1 MVKTTVTAKL
11 SYLRM
16 SPRKVRLVANLLCGL
31 SAGKAVIQLENMS
44 KISAGPILKLLR
56 SAIANAKHNYEMKE
70 DGLLVKKVIV
80 NDGPILRRWMPRA
93 MGRATP
99 IRKRSA
105 HIEITLEGDAP
116 EKKSQK
122 IAKKDQD
129 TEKKVEKKGDNK

>member
-1 MVKTTVTAKL
+1 MAKTTVTAKL

-16 SPRKVRLVANLLCGL
+16 SPRKVRLVANLLSGML
-31 SAGKAVIQLENMS
+31 AEKAIIQLENMA
-44 KISAGPILKLLR
+44 KISAGPMLKLLR

-70 DGLLVKKVIV
+70 EGLMLKKIIV

-99 IRKRSA
+99 IRKRSS

-116 EKKSQK
+116 EKK
-122 IAKKDQD
+122 
-129 TEKKVEKKGDNK
+129 EKKNSAIEN

>member
-1 MVKTTVTAKL
+1 MAKTTVTAKL

-16 SPRKVRLVANLLCGL
+16 SPRKVRLVANLLSGMP
-31 SAGKAVIQLENMS
+31 AEKAIIQLENMT
-44 KISAGPILKLLR
+44 KISAGPMLKLLR

-70 DGLLVKKVIV
+70 EGLMITKIIV

-99 IRKRSA
+99 IRKRSS

-116 EKKSQK
+116 EKK
-122 IAKKDQD
+122 AKKE
-129 TEKKVEKKGDNK
+129 EKKDKKDSVIEN

>member
-1 MVKTTVTAKL
+1 MAKTKVTAKL

-16 SPRKVRLVANLLCGL
+16 SPRKVRLVANLLSGMP
-31 SAGKAVIQLENMS
+31 AEKAIIQLENMT
-44 KISAGPILKLLR
+44 KISAGPMLKLLR

-70 DGLLVKKVIV
+70 EGLMLKKIIV

-99 IRKRSA
+99 IRKRSS

-116 EKKSQK
+116 EKK
-122 IAKKDQD
+122 
-129 TEKKVEKKGDNK
+129 EKKNSAIEN

>member
-1 MVKTTVTAKL
+1 MAKTTVTAKL

-16 SPRKVRLVANLLCGL
+16 SPRKVRLVANLLSGMP
-31 SAGKAVIQLENMS
+31 AEKAIIQLENMT
-44 KISAGPILKLLR
+44 KISAGPMLKLLR

-70 DGLLVKKVIV
+70 EGLTLKKIIV

-99 IRKRSA
+99 IRKRSS

-116 EKKSQK
+116 EKK
-122 IAKKDQD
+122 
-129 TEKKVEKKGDNK
+129 EKKNSAIEN

>member
-1 MVKTTVTAKL
+1 MAKTTVTAKL

-16 SPRKVRLVANLLCGL
+16 SPRKVRLVANLLSGMP
-31 SAGKAVIQLENMS
+31 AEKAIIQLENMT
-44 KISAGPILKLLR
+44 KISAGPMVKLLR

-70 DGLLVKKVIV
+70 EGLTLKKIIV

-99 IRKRSA
+99 IRKRSS

-116 EKKSQK
+116 EKK
-122 IAKKDQD
+122 
-129 TEKKVEKKGDNK
+129 EKKNSAIEN

>member
-1 MVKTTVTAKL
+1 MAKTTVTAKL

-16 SPRKVRLVANLLCGL
+16 SPRKVRLVANLLSGMP
-31 SAGKAVIQLENMS
+31 AEKAIIQLENMT
-44 KISAGPILKLLR
+44 KISAGPMLKLLR

-70 DGLLVKKVIV
+70 EGLMLKKIIV

-99 IRKRSA
+99 IRKRSS

-116 EKKSQK
+116 EKK
-122 IAKKDQD
+122 
-129 TEKKVEKKGDNK
+129 EKKNSAIEN

>member
-1 MVKTTVTAKL
+1 MAKTTVTAKL

-16 SPRKVRLVANLLCGL
+16 SPRKVRLVANLLSGMP
-31 SAGKAVIQLENMS
+31 AEKAIIQLENMT
-44 KISAGPILKLLR
+44 KISAGPMLKLLR

-70 DGLLVKKVIV
+70 EGLKITKIIV

-99 IRKRSA
+99 IRKRSS

-116 EKKSQK
+116 EKKKNSA
-122 IAKKDQD
+122 I
-129 TEKKVEKKGDNK
+129 EN

>member
-1 MVKTTVTAKL
+1 MAKTTVTAKL

-16 SPRKVRLVANLLCGL
+16 SPRKVRLVANLLSGMP
-31 SAGKAVIQLENMS
+31 AEKAIIQLENMT
-44 KISAGPILKLLR
+44 KISAGPMLKLLR

-70 DGLLVKKVIV
+70 EGLMVTKIIV

-99 IRKRSA
+99 IRKRSS

-116 EKKSQK
+116 EKKKNSA
-122 IAKKDQD
+122 I
-129 TEKKVEKKGDNK
+129 EN

>member
-1 MVKTTVTAKL
+1 MAKTTVTAKL

-16 SPRKVRLVANLLCGL
+16 SPRKTRLVANLLSGMP
-31 SAGKAVIQLENMS
+31 AEKAIIQLENMT
-44 KISAGPILKLLR
+44 KISAGPMLKLLR

-70 DGLLVKKVIV
+70 DGLTLKKIIV

-99 IRKRSA
+99 IRKRSS

-116 EKKSQK
+116 EKKE
-122 IAKKDQD
+122 
-129 TEKKVEKKGDNK
+129 EKN

>member
-1 MVKTTVTAKL
+1 MAKTTVTAKL

-16 SPRKVRLVANLLCGL
+16 SPRKTRLVANLLSGMP
-31 SAGKAVIQLENMS
+31 AEKAIIQLENMT
-44 KISAGPILKLLR
+44 KISAGPMLKLLR

-70 DGLLVKKVIV
+70 EGLMLKKIIV

-99 IRKRSA
+99 IRKRSS

-116 EKKSQK
+116 EKKLK
-122 IAKKDQD
+122 KEDKKDSKI
-129 TEKKVEKKGDNK
+129 EN

>member
-1 MVKTTVTAKL
+1 MAKTTVTAKL

-16 SPRKVRLVANLLCGL
+16 SPRKTRLVANLLSGMP
-31 SAGKAVIQLENMS
+31 AEKAIIQLENMT
-44 KISAGPILKLLR
+44 KISAGPMLKLLR

-70 DGLLVKKVIV
+70 EGLTLKKIIV

-99 IRKRSA
+99 IRKRSS

-116 EKKSQK
+116 EKK
-122 IAKKDQD
+122 AKKEDKKE
-129 TEKKVEKKGDNK
+129 EKN

>member
-1 MVKTTVTAKL
+1 MAKRIVAAKL
-11 SYLRM
+11 RYLRM
-16 SPRKVRLVANLLCGL
+16 SPRKVRLVTDLLCGL
-31 SAGKAVIQLENMS
+31 PTEKAIIQLENMS

-70 DGLLVKKVIV
+70 EGLKIKQIIV

-105 HIEITLEGDAP
+105 HIEITLEG
-116 EKKSQK
+116 EV
-122 IAKKDQD
+122 
-129 TEKKVEKKGDNK
+129 TEKNKK

>member
-1 MVKTTVTAKL
+1 MAKTTVTAKL

-16 SPRKVRLVANLLCGL
+16 SPRKVRLVAKLLSGMP
-31 SAGKAVIQLENMS
+31 AEKAIIQLENMT
-44 KISAGPILKLLR
+44 KISAGPMLKLLR

-70 DGLLVKKVIV
+70 EGLMLKKIIV

-99 IRKRSA
+99 IRKRSS

-116 EKKSQK
+116 EKK
-122 IAKKDQD
+122 
-129 TEKKVEKKGDNK
+129 EKKNSAIEN